1 MTTYARIID
10 GTAAEVIDFNPAGR
24 FTGEIA
30 ALFTEVPDGTGQN
43 DTLNQDGTWTKWIA
57 PPEPE
62 PLPPPAVRIL
72 TKLEYMDR
80 FTDLE
85 LAGIYTAAKNV
96 VQVEIWLEKFKLAT
110 EVNLDDPRTLSG
122 LQAMESA
129 GLLEVGRA
137 SEIAA

>member
-10 GTAAEVIDFNPAGR
+10 NVAAEVIDFNPAGR

-30 ALFTEVPDGTGQN
+30 ALFSEVPDGTGIN
-43 DTLNQDGTWTKWIA
+43 DTLNQNGTWTKWIA
-57 PPEPE
+57 PPVPE
-62 PLPPPAVRIL
+62 PTPVSVRTL

-85 LAGIYTAAKNV
+85 LAGIYTAAKTV

-110 EVNLDDPRTLSG
+110 EVNLDDPRTLAG

-129 GLLEVGRA
+129 GLLGVGRSA
-137 SEIAA
+137 EIAA

>member
-10 GTAAEVIDFNPAGR
+10 NVAAEVIDFDPAGR

-30 ALFTEVPDGTGQN
+30 AMFTKVPDGTGQN

-62 PLPPPAVRIL
+62 PTPVSIRTL

-80 FTDLE
+80 FTDAE
-85 LAGIYTAAKNV
+85 LAGIYTAAKSV
-96 VQVEIWLEKFKLAT
+96 VHVEIWLEKFKLAT
-110 EVNLDDPRTLSG
+110 EVNLDDPRTLFG

-129 GLLEVGRA
+129 GLLAAGRA
-137 SEIAA
+137 FEIAA

>member
-10 GTAAEVIDFNPAGR
+10 NTVIEVIDFDPAGR
-24 FTGEIA
+24 FTGEIV
-30 ALFTEVPDGTGQN
+30 ALFTEVPDGTGQQ
-43 DTLNQDGTWTKWIA
+43 DTLNQDGTWTKYIA

-62 PLPPPAVRIL
+62 PLQPPAVRTL

-80 FTDLE
+80 FTDTE
-85 LAGIYTAAKNV
+85 LAGIYTAAKSV

-122 LQAMESA
+122 LQAMEAA
-129 GLLEVGRA
+129 GLLAAGRA
-137 SEIAA
+137 SEITA

>member
-10 GTAAEVIDFNPAGR
+10 NVAAEVIDFDPAGR

-30 ALFTEVPDGTGQN
+30 ALFTEVPDGTGAN
-43 DTLNQDGTWTKWIA
+43 DTINQDGTWTKWVA

-80 FTDLE
+80 FTDTE
-85 LAGIYTAAKNV
+85 LAGIYTAAKSV
-96 VQVEIWLEKFKLAT
+96 VQVEIWLEKFKLAA
-110 EVNLDDPRTLSG
+110 EVNLDDPRTLLG
-122 LQAMESA
+122 LQAMEAA
-129 GLLEVGRA
+129 GLLAAGRA
-137 SEIAA
+137 AEIAA